1 MGKTPKVTVGE
12 DFSYIVKN
20 HLHEKFA
27 KQLSKEVKKGNI
39 RFQVIRDLGLD
50 GQTNFGER
58 GVLIK
63 IKKDVA
69 KSKFTCWRRA
79 VVCHELGHALHF
91 FETNGQIWE
100 GEEHGKV
107 WKNMMASAVKE
118 GIFKT
123 CARRLKSPPPQ
134 CILKPDCDLCAPK
147 NKKVS
152 RTKIQC
158 IKYD

>member
-1 MGKTPKVTVGE
+1 MGKTPKVTVWE
-12 DFSYIVKN
+12 DFSYILKN
-20 HLHEKFA
+20 YLHEKFA

-63 IKKDVA
+63 IKQDVA

-100 GEEHGKV
+100 GEEHGEE
-107 WKNMMASAVKE
+107 WMNLMISAVKDGLLKDCAKE
-118 GIFKT
+118 LESPKEMCIFKENKEK
-123 CARRLKSPPPQ
+123 CQL
-134 CILKPDCDLCAPK
+134 CDP
-147 NKKVS
+147 NS
-152 RTKIQC
+152 KING
-158 IKYD
+158 

>member
-1 MGKTPKVTVGE
+1 MGKTPKVTVWE
-12 DFSYIVKN
+12 DFSYILKN
-20 HLHEKFA
+20 YLHEKFA

-63 IKKDVA
+63 IKQDVA

-100 GEEHGKV
+100 GEEHGEE
-107 WKNMMASAVKE
+107 WKNLMISAVKDGLLKDCAKE
-118 GIFKT
+118 LESPKEMCIFKENKEK
-123 CARRLKSPPPQ
+123 CQL
-134 CILKPDCDLCAPK
+134 CDP
-147 NKKVS
+147 NS
-152 RTKIQC
+152 KING
-158 IKYD
+158 

>member
-20 HLHEKFA
+20 YLHEKFA

-91 FETNGQIWE
+91 FETNGQIWK
-100 GEEHGKV
+100 GEEHGEE
-107 WKNMMASAVKE
+107 WKNLMISTVKDGLLKDCAKE
-118 GIFKT
+118 LESPKEMCIFKGNKEK
-123 CARRLKSPPPQ
+123 CQL
-134 CILKPDCDLCAPK
+134 CDP
-147 NKKVS
+147 NS
-152 RTKIQC
+152 KINV
-158 IKYD
+158 

>member
-1 MGKTPKVTVGE
+1 MRKTPKITIWD
-12 DFSYIVKN
+12 DFSYILKN
-20 HLHEKFA
+20 YLHEKFA

-63 IKKDVA
+63 IKQDVA

-100 GEEHGKV
+100 GAEHGEE
-107 WKNMMASAVKE
+107 WKNLMISAVKDGLLKDCAKE
-118 GIFKT
+118 LESPKEMCIFKENKEK
-123 CARRLKSPPPQ
+123 CHL
-134 CILKPDCDLCAPK
+134 CDP
-147 NKKVS
+147 NS
-152 RTKIQC
+152 KINV
-158 IKYD
+158 

>member
-1 MGKTPKVTVGE
+1 MGKTPKVTVWE
-12 DFSYIVKN
+12 DFSYILKN
-20 HLHEKFA
+20 YLHEKFA

-39 RFQVIRDLGLD
+39 RFQVIRDLGLN

-63 IKKDVA
+63 IKQDVA

-100 GEEHGKV
+100 GEEHGEE
-107 WKNMMASAVKE
+107 WKNLMISAVKDGLLKDCAKE
-118 GIFKT
+118 LESPKEMCIFKENKEK
-123 CARRLKSPPPQ
+123 CQL
-134 CILKPDCDLCAPK
+134 CDP
-147 NKKVS
+147 NS
-152 RTKIQC
+152 KING
-158 IKYD
+158 

>member
-1 MGKTPKVTVGE
+1 MRKTPKITIWE
-12 DFSYIVKN
+12 DFSYILKN
-20 HLHEKFA
+20 YLHEKFA

-63 IKKDVA
+63 IKQDVA

-100 GEEHGKV
+100 GEEHGEE
-107 WKNMMASAVKE
+107 WKNLMISAVKDGLLKDCAKE
-118 GIFKT
+118 LESPKEMCIFKENKEK
-123 CARRLKSPPPQ
+123 CQL
-134 CILKPDCDLCAPK
+134 CDP
-147 NKKVS
+147 NS
-152 RTKIQC
+152 KINV
-158 IKYD
+158 

>member
-1 MGKTPKVTVGE
+1 MRKTPKVTIWE
-12 DFSYIVKN
+12 DFSYILKN
-20 HLHEKFA
+20 YLHEKFA

-63 IKKDVA
+63 IKQDVA

-100 GEEHGKV
+100 GEEHGEE
-107 WKNMMASAVKE
+107 WKNLMISAVKDGLLKDCAKE
-118 GIFKT
+118 LESPKEMCIFKENKEK
-123 CARRLKSPPPQ
+123 CQL
-134 CILKPDCDLCAPK
+134 CDP
-147 NKKVS
+147 NS
-152 RTKIQC
+152 KINV
-158 IKYD
+158 

>member
-1 MGKTPKVTVGE
+1 MNNYLHDKFGK
-12 DFSYIVKN
+12 
-20 HLHEKFA
+20 L
-27 KQLSKEVKKGNI
+27 LSEEMKKGNI
-39 RFQVIRDLGLD
+39 RFQVTRDLEVD
-50 GQTNFGER
+50 GETNWPKSER

-69 KSKFTCWRRA
+69 KSKFKCWRRA
-79 VVCHELGHALHF
+79 VVCHELGHALHY

-147 NKKVS
+147 NKKVTS
-152 RTKIQC
+152 
-158 IKYD
+158 

>member
-1 MGKTPKVTVGE
+1 MGKTPKVTVWE
-12 DFSYIVKN
+12 DFSYILKN
-20 HLHEKFA
+20 YLHEKFA

-63 IKKDVA
+63 IKQDVA

-91 FETNGQIWE
+91 FETNGHIWE
-100 GEEHGKV
+100 GKEHGEE
-107 WKNMMASAVKE
+107 WKNLMFSAVKHGILKDCAME
-118 GIFKT
+118 LESPTKMCIFKEKKEK
-123 CARRLKSPPPQ
+123 CQL
-134 CILKPDCDLCAPK
+134 CDP
-147 NKKVS
+147 NS
-152 RTKIQC
+152 
-158 IKYD
+158 

>member
-20 HLHEKFA
+20 YLHEKFA

-107 WKNMMASAVKE
+107 WKNMMASAVK
-118 GIFKT
+118 
-123 CARRLKSPPPQ
+123 
-134 CILKPDCDLCAPK
+134 
-147 NKKVS
+147 
-152 RTKIQC
+152 RT
-158 IKYD
+158 

>member
-1 MGKTPKVTVGE
+1 MRMGKTPKATVVE
-12 DFSYIVKN
+12 DFTYIVKKF
-20 HLHEKFA
+20 LHEKFA

-39 RFQVIRDLGLD
+39 RFKVIRDLGLD

-58 GVLIK
+58 GVIIQ
-63 IKKDVA
+63 IKKDVV
-69 KSKFTCWRRA
+69 KSKFKCWRRA

-91 FETNGQIWE
+91 FETNGQIRE
-100 GEEHGKV
+100 GEEHGTV

-134 CILKPDCDLCAPK
+134 CILKPDCDLCTPK

-152 RTKIQC
+152 S
-158 IKYD
+158 

>member
-1 MGKTPKVTVGE
+1 MRKTPKITIWD
-12 DFSYIVKN
+12 DFSYILKN
-20 HLHEKFA
+20 YLHEKFA

-63 IKKDVA
+63 IKQDVA

-100 GEEHGKV
+100 GEEHGEE
-107 WKNMMASAVKE
+107 WKNLMISAVKDGLLKDCAKE
-118 GIFKT
+118 LESPKEMCIFKENKEK
-123 CARRLKSPPPQ
+123 CQL
-134 CILKPDCDLCAPK
+134 CDP
-147 NKKVS
+147 NS
-152 RTKIQC
+152 KINV
-158 IKYD
+158 

>member
-20 HLHEKFA
+20 YLHEKFA
-27 KQLSKEVKKGNI
+27 KQLSKEEKKGNI

-58 GVLIK
+58 GVIIQ
-63 IKKDVA
+63 IKKDVV
-69 KSKFTCWRRA
+69 KSKFKCWRRA

-100 GEEHGKV
+100 GEEHGEE
-107 WKNMMASAVKE
+107 WKNLMISAVKDGLLKDCAKE
-118 GIFKT
+118 LESPKEMCIFKENKEK
-123 CARRLKSPPPQ
+123 CQL
-134 CILKPDCDLCAPK
+134 CDP
-147 NKKVS
+147 NS
-152 RTKIQC
+152 KINV
-158 IKYD
+158 

>member
-1 MGKTPKVTVGE
+1 MRKTPKITIWE
-12 DFSYIVKN
+12 DFSYILKN
-20 HLHEKFA
+20 YLHEKFA

-63 IKKDVA
+63 IKQDVA

-100 GEEHGKV
+100 GAEHGEE
-107 WKNMMASAVKE
+107 WKNLMISAVKDGLLKDCAKE
-118 GIFKT
+118 LESPKEMCIFKENKEK
-123 CARRLKSPPPQ
+123 CHL
-134 CILKPDCDLCAPK
+134 CDP
-147 NKKVS
+147 NS
-152 RTKIQC
+152 KINV
-158 IKYD
+158 

>member
-1 MGKTPKVTVGE
+1 MGKTPKATVGE
-12 DFSYIVKN
+12 DFSYILKN
-20 HLHEKFA
+20 FLHAKFA

-63 IKKDVA
+63 IKQDVA

-100 GEEHGKV
+100 GEEHGEE
-107 WKNMMASAVKE
+107 WKNLMISAVKDGLLKDCAKE
-118 GIFKT
+118 LESPKEMCIFKENKEK
-123 CARRLKSPPPQ
+123 CHL
-134 CILKPDCDLCAPK
+134 CDP
-147 NKKVS
+147 NS
-152 RTKIQC
+152 KINV
-158 IKYD
+158 

>member
-1 MGKTPKVTVGE
+1 MGKTPKVTVWE
-12 DFSYIVKN
+12 DFSYILKN
-20 HLHEKFA
+20 YLHEKFA

-63 IKKDVA
+63 IKQDVA

-100 GEEHGKV
+100 GEEHGEE
-107 WKNMMASAVKE
+107 WKNLMISAVKDGLLKDCAKE
-118 GIFKT
+118 LESPKEMCIFKENKEK
-123 CARRLKSPPPQ
+123 CQL
-134 CILKPDCDLCAPK
+134 CDP
-147 NKKVS
+147 NS
-152 RTKIQC
+152 KINV
-158 IKYD
+158 

>member
-1 MGKTPKVTVGE
+1 MRKTPKVTIWE
-12 DFSYIVKN
+12 DFSYILKN
-20 HLHEKFA
+20 YLHEKFA

-63 IKKDVA
+63 IKQDVA

-100 GEEHGKV
+100 GDEHGEE
-107 WKNMMASAVKE
+107 WKNLMISAVKDGLLKDCAKE
-118 GIFKT
+118 LESPKEMCIFKENKEK
-123 CARRLKSPPPQ
+123 CQL
-134 CILKPDCDLCAPK
+134 CDP
-147 NKKVS
+147 NS
-152 RTKIQC
+152 KINV
-158 IKYD
+158 

>member
-1 MGKTPKVTVGE
+1 MGKMPKAIVKE
-12 DFSYIVKN
+12 DFSYIVN
-20 HLHEKFA
+20 NYLHVKFA
-27 KQLSKEVKKGNI
+27 RQLSEEMKKGNI
-39 RFQVIRDLGLD
+39 RFQVTRDLEVD
-50 GQTNFGER
+50 GETNWPKSER

-63 IKKDVA
+63 IKRDVA

-79 VVCHELGHALHF
+79 VVCHELGHALHY

-107 WKNMMASAVKE
+107 WKNVMASAVKE
-118 GIFKT
+118 GIFKI

-147 NKKVS
+147 NKKVTS
-152 RTKIQC
+152 
-158 IKYD
+158 